1 MNDNS
6 KFFAGLLLGA
16 AAGAAIGYFLS
27 TDKGKEIIDEFK
39 SAASSAGDNIKSAVK
54 HFESEFD
61 SVVEKGKKWAND
73 VEGNVNTENA

>member
-6 KFFAGLLLGA
+6 KFLAGLLLGA
-16 AAGAAIGYFLS
+16 AAGAAIGYFLT
-27 TDKGKEIIDEFK
+27 TDKGKEIIEEFK
-39 SAASSAGDNIKSAVK
+39 SAALSAGDNIKSAVK

-61 SVVEKGKKWAND
+61 AVVEKGKKWAND